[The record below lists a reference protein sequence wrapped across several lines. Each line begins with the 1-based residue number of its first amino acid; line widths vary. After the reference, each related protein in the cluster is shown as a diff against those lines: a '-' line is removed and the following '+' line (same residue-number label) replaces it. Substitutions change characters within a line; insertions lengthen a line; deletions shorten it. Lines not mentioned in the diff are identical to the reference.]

1 MKNDFSNESNWF
13 KPIDEL
19 TFADDFIFGKVME
32 NKEICKHILEI
43 LLGIKVGRIKYPT
56 LQKVLKPGYEAHGVR
71 LDVFAEDSK
80 SLYDVE
86 IQIARTKDLPKR
98 ITRFA

>member
-1 MKNDFSNESNWF
+1 MRYLKYF
-13 KPIDEL
+13 KPIEEL
-19 TFADDFIFGKVME
+19 TFADDFMFGKVLSDP
-32 NKEICKHILEI
+32 KICKRLLEI

-71 LDVFAEDSK
+71 LDVFVEDSK

-86 IQIARTKDLPKR
+86 IQIAHTKDLPKR
-98 ITRFA
+98 ITRFV